1 MLKQLNFVI
10 TIPNYDMLSDE
21 NVFEIFKN
29 TISYSSNKKYI
40 IIESDEYH
48 QEIWEIVD

>member
-29 TISYSSNKKYI
+29 ILYLKVMSIMRKYGK
-40 IIESDEYH
+40 
-48 QEIWEIVD
+48 